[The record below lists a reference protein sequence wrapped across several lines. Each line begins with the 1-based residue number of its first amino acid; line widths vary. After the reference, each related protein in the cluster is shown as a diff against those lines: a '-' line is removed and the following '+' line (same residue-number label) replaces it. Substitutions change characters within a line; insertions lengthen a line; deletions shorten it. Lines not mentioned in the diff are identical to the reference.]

1 MSSGSA
7 AAVEAPAELPPLPA
21 TEALFPY
28 PARTLE
34 VDGGR
39 MAYVD
44 HGEAGS
50 PILCVHGNP
59 SWSFLYRRVVEHF
72 GEDHRVVAPDH
83 IGCGRS
89 DKPQGWSYRVADHVA
104 NLEKLVEELDLQDIT
119 LVCHDWGGAI
129 GMGVAGRQPSRFKRL
144 VVMNTAAF
152 HLPLLPLRI
161 AVCRV
166 PGFGALAIR
175 GFNAFAGAATKM
187 AVERPMDAATR
198 AAFLAPYRDWASR
211 IATLRFVQDIPMR
224 PGHPSWE
231 TMQTIEKNLSKL
243 RSKPLLAMWGMQDWC
258 FTPAFLDRWL
268 EHFPDAQVER
278 YADAGHYTLED
289 AHERILPR
297 MRRFLDEHGG

>member
-1 MSSGSA
+1 MSSGSPA
-7 AAVEAPAELPPLPA
+7 QLDAPPEVQALPA
-21 TEALFPY
+21 ADGLFAFPVR
-28 PARTLE
+28 ALE
-34 VDGGR
+34 VDGGP

-44 HGEAGS
+44 HGEGEK

-59 SWSFLYRRVVEHF
+59 SWSFLYRRVIEHF
-72 GEDHRVVAPDH
+72 GGERRVIAPDH

-89 DKPQGWSYRVADHVA
+89 AKPQDWTYRVADHVA
-104 NLEKLVEELDLQDIT
+104 NLEKLVLELDLKDIT

-129 GMGVAGRQPSRFKRL
+129 GMGVAGRHPGRFSRF

-161 AVCRV
+161 AVCRI
-166 PGFGALAIR
+166 PGFGAVAIR
-175 GFNAFAGAATKM
+175 GFNAFAGAATVM
-187 AVERPMDAATR
+187 AVERPMKPEVK
-198 AAFLAPYRDWASR
+198 AAFVAPYHDWSSR
-211 IATLRFVQDIPMR
+211 IATLRFVQDIPMSPAHR
-224 PGHPSWE
+224 SWE

-243 RSKPLLAMWGMQDWC
+243 RSKPLLALWGMQDWC

-268 EHFPDAQVER
+268 EHFPEAQVER

-297 MRRFLDEHGG
+297 MARFLEEHGG